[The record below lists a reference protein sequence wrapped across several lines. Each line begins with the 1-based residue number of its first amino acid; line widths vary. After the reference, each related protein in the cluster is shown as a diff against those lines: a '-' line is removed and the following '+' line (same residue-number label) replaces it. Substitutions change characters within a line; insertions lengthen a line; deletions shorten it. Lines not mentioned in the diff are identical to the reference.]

1 MPNIGDYHQRL
12 IGSDIFIGKTDSFN
26 DRFAVRKSYDII
38 KKMNDIRNTLLLP
51 FATLTRSEIYNKNF
65 DHLCHFIKA
74 RIDVKSKISINL
86 AEIEKSI
93 DLNKPRDFKLESP
106 ARIIET
112 LFSEIAGKSNHLI
125 ELKNNGFL
133 LLNNNEINFS
143 KAMYTFSYLY
153 HQLDEDK
160 QAILQKE
167 IADKIFLGR
176 HFNESQSNLLVQ
188 VLKNMVTPESILYS
202 NSLSKAT
209 DEFIQLKKYSFYDSP
224 LDYFIKQERY
234 DIIDNC
240 IKPLAE
246 FYFQVDN
253 KKKIIEDF
261 IDIVINRKNKSL
273 TSQQQQDIYRTIES
287 YFNIYQANFSNLN
300 LNASIDIFKNDWCQ
314 KGYTKHL
321 LRQESLYQL
330 NTFGRLICN
339 VSNAFTD

>member
-38 KKMNDIRNTLLLP
+38 KKMNDIRDTILLP

-86 AEIEKSI
+86 AEVEKSI

-106 ARIIET
+106 ARMIET
-112 LFSEIAGKSNHLI
+112 LFSEIEGKSNHLI

-202 NSLSKAT
+202 YSLFKAA
-209 DEFIQLKKYSFYDSP
+209 DNFIQLKKIFHNHSV
-224 LDYFIKQERY
+224 LHCFIKQQKN
-234 DIIDNC
+234 DIINYC

-253 KKKIIEDF
+253 KKKVIEDL

-273 TSQQQQDIYRTIES
+273 TSQQQQDLYYTIES
-287 YFNIYQANFSNLN
+287 YFNIYQANFSSLN
-300 LNASIDIFKNDWCQ
+300 HNDSIDIFKNDWCQ
-314 KGYTKHL
+314 KSYTQHL
-321 LRQESLYQL
+321 LKEDSLLSLTAPERVIYNVR
-330 NTFGRLICN
+330 NTF
-339 VSNAFTD
+339 AD